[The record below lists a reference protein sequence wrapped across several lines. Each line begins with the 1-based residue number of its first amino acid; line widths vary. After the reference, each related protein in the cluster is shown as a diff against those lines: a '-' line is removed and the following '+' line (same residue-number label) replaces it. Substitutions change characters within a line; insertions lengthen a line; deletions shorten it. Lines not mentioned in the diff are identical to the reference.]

1 MSLLNKTNVKKHAL
15 WAAHHYRPCVA
26 FSRVSDTFYR
36 RIEHKLMAM
45 INEEIRC
52 LPSKGVTIK

>member
-1 MSLLNKTNVKKHAL
+1 MLLINKTNVKKHAL
-15 WAAHHYRPCVA
+15 WAAGHYRPFVG
-26 FSRVSDTFYR
+26 FTRVSDSFLR
-36 RIEHKLMAM
+36 RIDHKLLNL

>member
-1 MSLLNKTNVKKHAL
+1 MLINKTNVKKHAL
-15 WAAHHYRPCVA
+15 WAASHYRPCVG
-26 FSRVSDTFYR
+26 FTRVSDAFFR
-36 RIEHKLMAM
+36 RIDRKLVGL